1 MGETAAEPRVAYPGL
16 DEAEAARR
24 LSVHGPNRTPVA
36 PRRSA
41 VSRVVAQLRDPMILL
56 LLAAGVL
63 TATLSDAA
71 DTIIIAAVVVFNT
84 LTGVIQEGR
93 ADRAVAALGELT
105 TPMARVTREGRLS
118 EVPTT
123 EVVPGDLVTITAGDL
138 VPADGDV
145 LVAHDL
151 LVDQSMM
158 TGESESIPVDAG
170 EPVQGG
176 TLVVNGRAELVVTR
190 TGSESGLGRLALL
203 MASAEVRT
211 TPLQRRL
218 AGLSR
223 ILVLLVLVVT
233 AVVVALGLLQ
243 GRPIAEMAVLG
254 VSLAVAAVPESLPAV
269 VAVALAMGAH
279 RMALRHAVVRRLVA
293 VETLGSVTVIATDK
307 TGTLTEGRMVAER
320 VWVPTTG
327 DLHEAR
333 LLRDMV
339 LCNDATVAPD
349 GRLVGDPL
357 ETALLE
363 LARDR
368 GLDPAVVRA
377 EWPRTEEEPFDHRL
391 RRMRTDHVSPDGDAV
406 TVYKGAPEAILELVD
421 TAPADEAA
429 HVVEELTGLGCR
441 VLAVAERT
449 DAASPLALVGLVA
462 VVDPPRAEAADL
474 VAECQRAGIRVI
486 LVTGDHPG
494 TALALAARVGIGT
507 GSNPPDPDVHARVQP
522 EGKVDIVA
530 ALQRSGEV
538 VAMLGDGVNDGPA
551 LRVADIGVAAGQGGT
566 EVARQAADVVL
577 LDDDFGSVVAAIEEG
592 RRVYANIRSFL
603 LYAVSGGI
611 AEVGVM
617 LIGPLI
623 WIGQPLLAS
632 QILWINLMTHGL
644 TGVAFGAEPADPAQ
658 MARPPRSPDEP
669 VFTARFSALVGAA
682 SSLLVLVALAVGLW
696 AGSGDPIG
704 QRTQVFVVL
713 GLGQLGI
720 ALALRSRAGR
730 ARVPWLVVAVAAA
743 SALMVAAA
751 FVPALQALV
760 GTASLDS
767 SRLAVAA
774 AAAVVPGVVLRLL
787 VNRDRR
793 AQRRGLFGRMVVTKA
808 PDPDE
813 ASGETLSS

>member
-1 MGETAAEPRVAYPGL
+1 MGETAAEPQVEYPGL
-16 DEAEAARR
+16 NEAEAARR
-24 LSVHGPNRTPVA
+24 LSDYGPNRPPAA

-41 VSRVVAQLRDPMILL
+41 FSRVAAQLRDPMILL

-63 TATLSDAA
+63 TATLSDVA
-71 DTIIIAAVVVFNT
+71 DTVIIAAVVVFNT

-105 TPMARVTREGRLS
+105 TPITRVTRGGLLS
-118 EVPTT
+118 EVPSD
-123 EVVPGDLVTITAGDL
+123 EVVPGDLVTVTAGDL

-145 LVAHDL
+145 LLAHDL

-158 TGESESIPVDAG
+158 TGESEAIPVDAG
-170 EPVQGG
+170 GLLQGG
-176 TLVVNGRAELVVTR
+176 TLVVNGRAQLVVTR

-203 MASAEVRT
+203 MASAEVRA

-223 ILVLLVLVVT
+223 VLVLLVLVVA
-233 AVVVALGLLQ
+233 AVVVALGLLE

-279 RMALRHAVVRRLVA
+279 RMALRHAVVRRLIA

-307 TGTLTEGRMVAER
+307 TGTLTQGRMMAER
-320 VWVPTTG
+320 VWVPTTS

-368 GLDPAVVRA
+368 DMDPAVVRA
-377 EWPRTEEEPFDHRL
+377 EWPRTGEEPFDHRL
-391 RRMRTDHVSPDGDAV
+391 RRMRTDHLSPDGDAL

-421 TAPADEAA
+421 TTPALEAA
-429 HVVEELTGLGCR
+429 QVVEELTGSGCR
-441 VLAVAERT
+441 VLAVAEGT
-449 DAASPLALVGLVA
+449 DAASRLELVGLVA
-462 VVDPPRAEAADL
+462 VVDPPRAEAAEL
-474 VAECQRAGIRVI
+474 VATCQHAGIRVI

-494 TALALAARVGIGT
+494 TARAIAARVGIRT
-507 GSNPPDPDVHARVQP
+507 GADATGPDVHARVQP

-617 LIGPLI
+617 LVGPLVG
-623 WIGQPLLAS
+623 IGQPLLAS

-658 MARPPRSPDEP
+658 MARPPRPPDEP
-669 VFTARFSALVGAA
+669 VFTARFSALLGTA
-682 SSLLVLVALAVGLW
+682 SSLLVLVALAVGLS
-696 AGSGDPIG
+696 AGSDDPTG

-713 GLGQLGI
+713 GLGQLGVAI
-720 ALALRSRAGR
+720 ALRSRAGR
-730 ARVPWLVVAVAAA
+730 AGVPWLVVAAAAA
-743 SALMVAAA
+743 SALMLAAA
-751 FVPALQALV
+751 FLPALQALV
-760 GTASLDS
+760 GTTSLDS

-774 AAAVVPGVVLRLL
+774 GAAVVPGVVVRLL
-787 VNRDRR
+787 VRRDRR
-793 AQRRGLFGRMVVTKA
+793 RPQGRLFGPDPGTKA
-808 PDPDE
+808 PDPHE
-813 ASGETLSS
+813 LAARR

>member
-1 MGETAAEPRVAYPGL
+1 MGETAAEQRLRHSGL

-24 LSVHGPNRTPVA
+24 LIHYGPNRPPA
-36 PRRSA
+36 AARRSA
-41 VSRVVAQLRDPMILL
+41 LSRVMAQLSDPMILL

-71 DTIIIAAVVVFNT
+71 DTVIIAAVVVFNT

-118 EVPTT
+118 EVPSA
-123 EVVPGDLVTITAGDL
+123 EVVPGDLVILTAGDL

-145 LVAHDL
+145 LVSHDL

-158 TGESESIPVDAG
+158 TGESEPIPIDAG
-170 EPVQGG
+170 GPVQGG
-176 TLVVNGRAELVVTR
+176 TLVVNGRAEFVVTR

-203 MASAEVRT
+203 MASAEVRA

-218 AGLSR
+218 SELSR
-223 ILVLLVLVVT
+223 ILVLLVLLVT
-233 AVVVALGLLQ
+233 AVVVALGLFD

-333 LLRDMV
+333 LLRDTV

-368 GLDPAVVRA
+368 GLDPEVVRA
-377 EWPRTEEEPFDHRL
+377 EWPRSGEEPFDHRL
-391 RRMRTDHVSPDGDAV
+391 RRMRTDHVSPDGDAL
-406 TVYKGAPEAILELVD
+406 TVHKGAPEAILELVD
-421 TAPADEAA
+421 TGRVHEAA
-429 HVVEELTGLGCR
+429 QVVEELTALGCR
-441 VLAVAERT
+441 VLAVAEGA
-449 DAASPLALVGLVA
+449 DAAAPLELIGLVA
-462 VVDPPRAEAADL
+462 VVDPPRAEAAEL
-474 VAECQRAGIRVI
+474 VATCQHAGIRVI

-494 TALALAARVGIGT
+494 TARAIAARVGIGT
-507 GSNPPDPDVHARVQP
+507 GSDAAGPDVHARVQP
-522 EGKVDIVA
+522 EGKVDIVV
-530 ALQRSGEV
+530 ALQRDGEV

-577 LDDDFGSVVAAIEEG
+577 LDDNFGSVVAAIEEG

-617 LIGPLI
+617 LIGPLVGI
-623 WIGQPLLAS
+623 AQPLLAS

-658 MARPPRSPDEP
+658 MSRPPRPPDEP
-669 VFTARFSALVGAA
+669 VFTVSFSALLGTA
-682 SSLLVLVALAVGLW
+682 SSLLVLVAVAVGLS
-696 AGSGDPIG
+696 AGSDDPVG

-713 GLGQLGI
+713 GLGQLGV

-730 ARVPWLVVAVAAA
+730 VGVPWLLVAVSAA
-743 SALMVAAA
+743 SALMLSAA

-760 GTASLDS
+760 GTASLDPT
-767 SRLAVAA
+767 RLGVAV
-774 AAAVVPGVVLRLL
+774 AAAVVPGVMVRLFIRI
-787 VNRDRR
+787 V
-793 AQRRGLFGRMVVTKA
+793 GTKA
-808 PDPDE
+808 PDSRE
-813 ASGETLSS
+813 APRETLDA